1 MLVCWISVLIYLSML
16 QLSRAGLIPRV
27 VNEDDKW
34 FVMNGE
40 HRQGLK
46 LHVFVD
52 PRDVNGEV
60 FIVPF

>member
-1 MLVCWISVLIYLSML
+1 ML